1 MNLVYVYGPPAVG
14 KLTVA
19 TELASRTGYKIFH
32 NHLTIAA
39 TQAVFDSGTEPFY
52 RALHGIRERILA
64 EAALGG
70 IDLVMTGVYSHPE
83 SAGPAQRRLAAV
95 EKNGGRVCLV
105 HLVCSEQELEQ
116 RVTAEHRRTMGKIA
130 EVELLRENVAT
141 RDFFTP
147 IPNRNSLRI
156 DNTDLPAPAAA
167 TQIIDHFGLPAR

>member
-19 TELASRTGYKIFH
+19 KELARRTGYKIFH

-39 TQAVFDSGTEPFY
+39 VQPVFDTGTESYY

-70 IDLVMTGVYSHPE
+70 IDLVVTGVYSHPE
-83 SAGPAQRRLAAV
+83 SADPWRRRLAAV
-95 EKNGGRVCLV
+95 EDNGGRVCLV
-105 HLVCSEQELEQ
+105 HLVCSEQALEQ
-116 RVTAEHRRTMGKIA
+116 RVTAGGRREMGKLA
-130 EVELLRENVAT
+130 AVGPLRKNVAT

-147 IPNRNSLRI
+147 VPNRDSLRI
-156 DNTDLPAPAAA
+156 DNTDLPAPTVASR
-167 TQIIDHFGLPAR
+167 IIAHFELTAR